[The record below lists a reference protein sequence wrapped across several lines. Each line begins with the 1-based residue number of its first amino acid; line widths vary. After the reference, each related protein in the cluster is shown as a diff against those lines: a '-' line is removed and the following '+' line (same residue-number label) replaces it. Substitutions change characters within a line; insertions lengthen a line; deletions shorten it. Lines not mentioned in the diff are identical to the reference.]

1 MRHLN
6 GETGRQG
13 KEEWNGVRLRV
24 TWVSLGGAEMVWN
37 YIERT
42 AAWFFGYSK
51 VDFRV
56 NKLYYNKVTMRENV
70 CKSTQPVS

>member
-1 MRHLN
+1 M
-6 GETGRQG
+6 Q
-13 KEEWNGVRLRV
+13 LRV

-37 YIERT
+37 YIERM
-42 AAWFFGYSK
+42 AAWFFVYTK